1 MNLIDYFNSVY
12 TIVISLSGFIA
23 FVSLTIGG
31 VMLLTSAGDPNK
43 MGEAKKRIYSA
54 LWGLLFILSSYY
66 LLNTINPDLVNLR
79 VPTLTDQSN
88 STYTAPPTESYVPTI
103 LERVKEIAN
112 NTMISIDG
120 LEDASTE
127 IEDLVNNCDCA
138 RTQSLCICDGGGR
151 GSSCIPIRAYADEVD
166 QPCPDI
172 EKIEELQKDIV
183 AWKEELFYY
192 KNRALAEEFDLL
204 LATVSLEA
212 EVDYYQER
220 ISSET
225 DANVISFLNE
235 KVSVLTEE
243 ISLRKTLAEE
253 LFNLVSLIYDI
264 EFSAL
269 QLSELPGECLRG
281 VEEGLCL
288 PSCETG
294 GNYGCFDKIQG
305 CVPGPVDGGN
315 PCPLGEIQDRSGEIR
330 SSRPSIESSC
340 SSILNQV
347 QNLINF
353 KTLII

>member
-1 MNLIDYFNSVY
+1 MNLIDYFNTVY

-43 MGEAKKRIYSA
+43 ISEAKKRIYSA
-54 LWGLLFILSSYY
+54 LWGLLFILSSYF
-66 LLNTINPDLVNLR
+66 LLNTINPDLVNLK

-88 STYTAPPTESYVPTI
+88 STYTSPPTKSYVPTI

-112 NTMISIDG
+112 NTIISIDG

-127 IEDLVNNCDCA
+127 IENLINNCDCA

-151 GSSCIPIRAYADEVD
+151 GSSCVPIRAYADEAN

-172 EKIEELQKDIV
+172 EKIEKLQKNIV

-192 KNRALAEEFDLL
+192 KNRALAEEFDLSLAVTL
-204 LATVSLEA
+204 LETERN
-212 EVDYYQER
+212 YYQER
-220 ISSET
+220 VSSET
-225 DANVISFLNE
+225 DANVISFFNE
-235 KVSVLTEE
+235 KVLKLTEE
-243 ISLRKTLAEE
+243 INLRNALATE
-253 LFNLVSLIYDI
+253 LHNLARLISNLEPSVS
-264 EFSAL
+264 E
-269 QLSELPGECLRG
+269 LSELPGKCLER
-281 VEEGLCL
+281 VEKFCT

-294 GNYGCFDKIQG
+294 GKYGCFDKLKG
-305 CVPGPVDGGN
+305 CVSGPVNGGN
-315 PCPLGEIQDRSGEIR
+315 PCPLGEIEDRSSEIQ
-330 SSRPSIESSC
+330 SSRPLIESSC
-340 SSILNQV
+340 NSILNQV